1 MRRFC
6 LVMLVLAVAACGG
19 ARNATDH
26 PSHTRTTLLVLYQK
40 KGSNDCRIRGASE
53 IRGYNKDRFEWQV
66 ANYCDSPHTVEVKF
80 KDPTPGSDTHLTDSV
95 AAGLDGTLYLVA
107 DREGHFPY
115 SLVVDTVPQ
124 VDPRLEIDP
133 FSK

>member
-1 MRRFC
+1 MRRSC

-19 ARNATDH
+19 ARTGTTH
-26 PSHTRTTLLVLYQK
+26 PSHTRKTLLVLYQK

-53 IRGYNKDRFEWQV
+53 IRGYNKDRFEWEV
-66 ANYCDSPHTVEVKF
+66 ANYCDSSHTVEVKF
-80 KDPTPGSDTHLTDSV
+80 KDAAPGSDTQLTGSIG
-95 AAGLDGTLYLVA
+95 AGADGTLYLVA
-107 DREGHFPY
+107 DREGTFPY